1 MVKVFKERYN
11 EFIDFRQLDSLKKE
25 SLFSKGK
32 TMTNSAFFI
41 DRNERGKKRT
51 NTHIIG
57 EQAVRI
63 LKELFPR
70 EWAVREYTPDYGID
84 LDVEF
89 FDNLRDGTW
98 LTRGEHVLFQV
109 KGTEKIIKRNI
120 KIYSRMNVEKGYQT
134 DKSGYCEMDVVQYT
148 IETDLLSV
156 IEKMGTAVPVLLA
169 VVDVENREA
178 YIVCLNDYI
187 EKVLIPEKVAYRN
200 QKNVTINIPVNNRVN
215 TDFGRS
221 LIEWYGKRAKLY
233 AFFNKVNY
241 QLKELNYSS
250 NLEYIELTDHFLRI
264 LRRLDVWS
272 AADNFLAL
280 KDVKADIDYYLE
292 NHYTRQ
298 GDEMLRRRIE
308 SGEDIDSEIYE
319 GTFCVG
325 EVSFRE
331 VTLVQ
336 TLHILWDSLCNV
348 ACIFEEDAKEWYLPS
363 YYYLSISH

>member
-241 QLKELNYSS
+241 QLKELNYP
-250 NLEYIELTDHFLRI
+250 E
-264 LRRLDVWS
+264 
-272 AADNFLAL
+272 
-280 KDVKADIDYYLE
+280 
-292 NHYTRQ
+292 
-298 GDEMLRRRIE
+298 
-308 SGEDIDSEIYE
+308 
-319 GTFCVG
+319 
-325 EVSFRE
+325 
-331 VTLVQ
+331 
-336 TLHILWDSLCNV
+336 
-348 ACIFEEDAKEWYLPS
+348 
-363 YYYLSISH
+363 